1 MYKGNF
7 SSNVKEHYLFYLA
20 CGLFIIYL
28 VQLFNSART
37 DSYME
42 KRNILLFLR
51 TAAMSWSVCYIVKS
65 SKR

>member
-7 SSNVKEHYLFYLA
+7 SSNVKEHCLFYLA

-37 DSYME
+37 DSYM
-42 KRNILLFLR
+42 KKKNILSFLR
-51 TAAMSWSVCYIVKS
+51 TAAMSLSVCYIVKS
-65 SKR
+65 YKR

>member
-51 TAAMSWSVCYIVKS
+51 TASMSLSVCYIVKS